1 MTPSDLAAPLFGDA
15 LPIVRSPET
24 LAFLSRRRSA
34 SALGLTAP
42 GPSPA
47 ELAAIL
53 RLAARSPDHGK
64 LAPWRFVVLEGEAKS
79 AFVAGLGEI
88 AAARPDAEVARVKLG
103 KITTPPITVAVL
115 SAPRPG
121 KIPEWEQILSAGAV
135 CYGLVL
141 AAQASGFGA
150 NWITDWYAY
159 DPAAL
164 ALLGARTEERV
175 AGYVHLGTAAEPPL
189 ERARPD
195 LDALTTVWRP

>member
-42 GPSPA
+42 GPSPP

-159 DPAAL
+159 DPSAL